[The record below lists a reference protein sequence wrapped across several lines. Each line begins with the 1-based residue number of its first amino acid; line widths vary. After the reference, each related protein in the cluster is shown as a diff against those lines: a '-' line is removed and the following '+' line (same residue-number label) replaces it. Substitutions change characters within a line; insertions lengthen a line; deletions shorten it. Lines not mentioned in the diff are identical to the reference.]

1 MWPNMDKEDILAKAK
16 AGLVEYNINYKD
28 NNFYF
33 DLIDSVIK
41 EILDYINQ
49 DELPPNIIY
58 IVVER
63 LKGYIL
69 EDTLLNLSKD
79 EIKNIYGIKKED
91 NNTISSVKI
100 GGVSTTFSDK
110 SSESS
115 KQMQYFSDLKKQV
128 IELKDYGI
136 KQLSRYRRIS
146 WW

>member
-1 MWPNMDKEDILAKAK
+1 MDKEDILAKAK

-33 DLIDSVIK
+33 DLIDSVVND
-41 EILDYINQ
+41 ILDYINQ

-79 EIKNIYGIKKED
+79 EVKNIYGIKKED

-100 GGVSTTFSDK
+100 GGISTTFSDK
-110 SSESS
+110 ASESS
-115 KQMQYFSDLKKQV
+115 KQMQYFTDLKRQ
-128 IELKDYGI
+128 ILELKDYGI

>member
-1 MWPNMDKEDILAKAK
+1 MNKEDILVKAK

-33 DLIDSVIK
+33 DLIDGVIK
-41 EILDYINQ
+41 DILDYINQ
-49 DELPPNIIY
+49 EELPPNIIY

-79 EIKNIYGIKKED
+79 EVKNIYGIKKED

-100 GGVSTTFSDK
+100 GEVSTTFSDK
-110 SSESS
+110 ASESS

>member
-1 MWPNMDKEDILAKAK
+1 MNKEDILAKAK

-33 DLIDSVIK
+33 DLIDGVIK
-41 EILDYINQ
+41 DILDYINQ

-100 GGVSTTFSDK
+100 GGISTTFSDK
-110 SSESS
+110 ASESS

>member
-1 MWPNMDKEDILAKAK
+1 MDKEDILAKAK

-41 EILDYINQ
+41 DILDYINQ

-69 EDTLLNLSKD
+69 EDALLNLSKD

-100 GGVSTTFSDK
+100 GGISTTFSDK
-110 SSESS
+110 ASESS

>member
-1 MWPNMDKEDILAKAK
+1 MDKEDILAKAK

-41 EILDYINQ
+41 DILDYINQ

-69 EDTLLNLSKD
+69 EDTLLNLSK
-79 EIKNIYGIKKED
+79 EEVKNIYGIKKKD

>member
-1 MWPNMDKEDILAKAK
+1 MDKEDILAKAK

-41 EILDYINQ
+41 DILDYINQ

-69 EDTLLNLSKD
+69 EDALLNLSKD

>member
-1 MWPNMDKEDILAKAK
+1 MDNEDILAKAK

-41 EILDYINQ
+41 DILDYINQ

-69 EDTLLNLSKD
+69 EDALLNLSKD

>member
-1 MWPNMDKEDILAKAK
+1 MDKEDILAKAK

-33 DLIDSVIK
+33 DLIESVIK
-41 EILDYINQ
+41 DILDYINQ

-79 EIKNIYGIKKED
+79 EVKNIYGIKKED

>member
-1 MWPNMDKEDILAKAK
+1 MDKEDILAKAK

-41 EILDYINQ
+41 DILDYINQ

-100 GGVSTTFSDK
+100 GGISTTFSDK

>member
-1 MWPNMDKEDILAKAK
+1 MNKEDILAKAK

-33 DLIDSVIK
+33 DLIDSVVND
-41 EILDYINQ
+41 ILDYINQ
-49 DELPPNIIY
+49 EELPPNIIY

-79 EIKNIYGIKKED
+79 EVKNIYGIKKED

-100 GGVSTTFSDK
+100 GGISTTFSDK

>member
-1 MWPNMDKEDILAKAK
+1 MDKEDILAKAK

-41 EILDYINQ
+41 DILDYINQ

-79 EIKNIYGIKKED
+79 EIKSIYGIKKED

>member
-1 MWPNMDKEDILAKAK
+1 MDKEDILAKAK

-33 DLIDSVIK
+33 DLIDGVIK
-41 EILDYINQ
+41 DILDYINQ

-79 EIKNIYGIKKED
+79 EVKNIYGIKKED

-110 SSESS
+110 ASESS

>member
-1 MWPNMDKEDILAKAK
+1 MDKEDILAKAK

-41 EILDYINQ
+41 DILDYINQ

-100 GGVSTTFSDK
+100 GGISTTFSDK
-110 SSESS
+110 ASESS
-115 KQMQYFSDLKKQV
+115 KQMQYFTDLKRQ
-128 IELKDYGI
+128 ILELKDYGI

>member
-1 MWPNMDKEDILAKAK
+1 MNKEDILAKAK

-41 EILDYINQ
+41 DILDYINQ

>member
-1 MWPNMDKEDILAKAK
+1 MDKEDILAKAK

-33 DLIDSVIK
+33 DLIYSVIK
-41 EILDYINQ
+41 DILDYINQ

-79 EIKNIYGIKKED
+79 EVKNIYGIKKED

-100 GGVSTTFSDK
+100 GGISTTFSDK

>member
-1 MWPNMDKEDILAKAK
+1 MDKEDILAKAK

-33 DLIDSVIK
+33 DLIDGVIK
-41 EILDYINQ
+41 DILDYINQ
-49 DELPPNIIY
+49 EELPPNIIY

-79 EIKNIYGIKKED
+79 EVKNIYGIKKED

-100 GGVSTTFSDK
+100 GGISTTFSDK

-115 KQMQYFSDLKKQV
+115 KQMQYFTDLKRQ
-128 IELKDYGI
+128 ILELKDYGI

>member
-1 MWPNMDKEDILAKAK
+1 MDKEDILAKAK

-41 EILDYINQ
+41 DILDYINQ

>member
-1 MWPNMDKEDILAKAK
+1 MNKEDILAKAK

-33 DLIDSVIK
+33 DLIDGVIK
-41 EILDYINQ
+41 DILDYINQ

-79 EIKNIYGIKKED
+79 EVKNIYGIKKED
-91 NNTISSVKI
+91 NNTI
-100 GGVSTTFSDK
+100 

>member
-1 MWPNMDKEDILAKAK
+1 MDKEDILAKAK

-41 EILDYINQ
+41 DILDYINQ
-49 DELPPNIIY
+49 DELPLNIIY

-79 EIKNIYGIKKED
+79 EVKNIYGIKKED

-100 GGVSTTFSDK
+100 GEVSTTFSDK

>member
-1 MWPNMDKEDILAKAK
+1 MDKEDILAKAK

-41 EILDYINQ
+41 DILDYINQ

-91 NNTISSVKI
+91 SNTISSVKI
-100 GGVSTTFSDK
+100 GEVSTTFSDK
-110 SSESS
+110 ASESS
-115 KQMQYFSDLKKQV
+115 KQMQYFTDLKRQ
-128 IELKDYGI
+128 ILELKDYGI

>member
-1 MWPNMDKEDILAKAK
+1 MDKEDILAKAK
-16 AGLVEYNINYKD
+16 AGLVEYDINYKD

-33 DLIDSVIK
+33 DLIDGVIK
-41 EILDYINQ
+41 DILDYINQ
-49 DELPPNIIY
+49 EELPPNIIY

-79 EIKNIYGIKKED
+79 EVKNIYGIKKED

-100 GGVSTTFSDK
+100 GEVSTTFSDK

>member
-1 MWPNMDKEDILAKAK
+1 MDKEDILAKAK

-41 EILDYINQ
+41 DILDYINQ

-100 GGVSTTFSDK
+100 GDISTTFSDK

>member
-1 MWPNMDKEDILAKAK
+1 MDKEDILAKAK
-16 AGLVEYNINYKD
+16 TGLVEYNINYKD

-41 EILDYINQ
+41 DILDYINQ
-49 DELPPNIIY
+49 EELPPNIIY

-79 EIKNIYGIKKED
+79 EVKNIYGIKKED

-100 GGVSTTFSDK
+100 GEVSTTFSDK

>member
-33 DLIDSVIK
+33 DLIDGVIK
-41 EILDYINQ
+41 DILDYINQ
-49 DELPPNIIY
+49 EELPPNIIY

-79 EIKNIYGIKKED
+79 EVKNIYGIKKED

>member
-1 MWPNMDKEDILAKAK
+1 MDKEDILAKAK

-33 DLIDSVIK
+33 DLIDGVIK
-41 EILDYINQ
+41 DILDYINQ

-79 EIKNIYGIKKED
+79 EVKNIYGIKKED

>member
-1 MWPNMDKEDILAKAK
+1 MWTNMNKEDILAKAK
-16 AGLVEYNINYKD
+16 AELVEYNINYKD

-33 DLIDSVIK
+33 DLIDSVVND
-41 EILDYINQ
+41 ILDYINQ

-79 EIKNIYGIKKED
+79 EVKNIYGIKKED

-100 GGVSTTFSDK
+100 GGISTAFSDK

>member
-1 MWPNMDKEDILAKAK
+1 MDKEDILAKAK

-33 DLIDSVIK
+33 DLIDGVIK
-41 EILDYINQ
+41 DILDYINQ
-49 DELPPNIIY
+49 EELPPNIIY

-79 EIKNIYGIKKED
+79 EVKNIYGIKKED

>member
-1 MWPNMDKEDILAKAK
+1 MDKEDILAKAK

-41 EILDYINQ
+41 DILGYINQ

-79 EIKNIYGIKKED
+79 EVKNIYGIKKED

>member
-1 MWPNMDKEDILAKAK
+1 MDKEDILAKAK

-41 EILDYINQ
+41 DILDYINQ

-79 EIKNIYGIKKED
+79 EVKNIYGIKKED

-100 GGVSTTFSDK
+100 GGISTTFSDK

>member
-1 MWPNMDKEDILAKAK
+1 MDKEDILAKAK

-41 EILDYINQ
+41 DILDYINQ

-69 EDTLLNLSKD
+69 EDALLNLSKD
-79 EIKNIYGIKKED
+79 EVKNIYGIKKED

-100 GGVSTTFSDK
+100 GGISTTFSDK
-110 SSESS
+110 ASESS

>member
-1 MWPNMDKEDILAKAK
+1 MDKEDILAKAK

-41 EILDYINQ
+41 DILDYINQ

-69 EDTLLNLSKD
+69 EDTFLNLSKD

>member
-1 MWPNMDKEDILAKAK
+1 MDKEDILAKAK

>member
-1 MWPNMDKEDILAKAK
+1 MDKEDILAKAK

-33 DLIDSVIK
+33 DLIDSVVND
-41 EILDYINQ
+41 ILDYINQ
-49 DELPPNIIY
+49 EELPPNIIY

-79 EIKNIYGIKKED
+79 EVKNIYGIKKED

-100 GGVSTTFSDK
+100 GGISTTFSDK

>member
-1 MWPNMDKEDILAKAK
+1 MDKEDILAKAK

-33 DLIDSVIK
+33 DLIDSVVND
-41 EILDYINQ
+41 ILDYINQ
-49 DELPPNIIY
+49 EELPPNIIY

-69 EDTLLNLSKD
+69 EDALLNLSKD

>member
-1 MWPNMDKEDILAKAK
+1 MNKEDILAKAK

-41 EILDYINQ
+41 DILDYINQ

-115 KQMQYFSDLKKQV
+115 KQMQYFTDLKRQ
-128 IELKDYGI
+128 ILELKDYGI

>member
-1 MWPNMDKEDILAKAK
+1 MDKEDILAKAK

-33 DLIDSVIK
+33 DLIESVIK
-41 EILDYINQ
+41 DILDYINQ

-79 EIKNIYGIKKED
+79 EVKNIYGIKKED

-110 SSESS
+110 ASESS

>member
-1 MWPNMDKEDILAKAK
+1 MDKEDILAKAK
-16 AGLVEYNINYKD
+16 AGLVEYNINYKND
-28 NNFYF
+28 NFYF

-41 EILDYINQ
+41 DILDYINQ

-79 EIKNIYGIKKED
+79 EVKNIYGIKKED

-100 GGVSTTFSDK
+100 GGISTTFSDK

>member
-1 MWPNMDKEDILAKAK
+1 MNKEDILAKAK

-41 EILDYINQ
+41 DILDYINQ

-91 NNTISSVKI
+91 SNTISSVKI
-100 GGVSTTFSDK
+100 GEVSTTFSDK
-110 SSESS
+110 ASESS
-115 KQMQYFSDLKKQV
+115 KQMQYFTDLKRQ
-128 IELKDYGI
+128 ILELKDYGI

>member
-1 MWPNMDKEDILAKAK
+1 MNKEDILAKAK

-33 DLIDSVIK
+33 DLIDSVVND
-41 EILDYINQ
+41 ILDYINQ
-49 DELPPNIIY
+49 EELPPNIIY

-79 EIKNIYGIKKED
+79 EVKNIYGIKKED